1 MNVQTGVLRTGEPP
15 ATGGAI
21 PHLAGWSTTPEQQ
34 EVYEA
39 TRRFALSLASD
50 AIGRDRERRFSR
62 EDWDSCG
69 AFGLQGLPAPQDIG
83 GGGADVVTTMLA
95 LEAFGYGCRDAGLVF
110 SVNAHLWTSV
120 IPLWHHGT
128 PGQQARWLADLCS
141 GRAIGCH
148 AITEPD
154 AGSDPFGMR
163 ARATRVDGGYVLNG
177 RKTFITNAPVADL
190 IIVFARLN
198 EGVGPFGISAFLIE
212 AGTPGCSTGPETD
225 KMGLRTSPMSD
236 VVLDN
241 CFVPDE
247 ALLGRSGRGGDVFQM
262 SMRWERAC
270 IMASQVGVMQR
281 TLEECVRYAKERHQF
296 GKPIAKF
303 GAISDKLASMKTAV
317 DAARG
322 LVLRVG
328 RMMDE
333 GLDVSVEAA
342 EAKVFISEANVRCQL
357 DAVQIHGGYGY
368 MTEQGLERNVRDAIG
383 GTIYSGTSEIQRTI
397 IARGLGL

>member
-1 MNVQTGVLRTGEPP
+1 VSVRAAEPGTAEARARRARSQLTGWV
-15 ATGGAI
+15 
-21 PHLAGWSTTPEQQ
+21 TPEQEQ
-34 EVYEA
+34 VYDA
-39 TRRFALSLASD
+39 TLAFARSLGSD
-50 AIGRDRERRFSR
+50 TVARDRERRFSR
-62 EDWDSCG
+62 EDWDRCG
-69 AFGLQGLPAPQDIG
+69 AFGLQGLPAPQELG

-95 LEAFGYGCRDAGLVF
+95 LEAFGCGCIDAGLVF

-120 IPLWHHGT
+120 IPLWHHGS
-128 PGQQARWLADLCS
+128 PEQQERWLPDLCS

-163 ARATRVDGGYVLNG
+163 ARATRVDGGYVLDG

-198 EGVGPFGISAFLIE
+198 EGVGPFGICAFLIE
-212 AGTPGCSTGPETD
+212 AGTPGCSTSAEFD
-225 KMGLRTSPMSD
+225 KMGLRTSPMSE
-236 VVLDN
+236 VVLDG

-247 ALLGRSGRGGDVFQM
+247 AMLGRRGRGGEVFHM

-270 IMASQVGVMQR
+270 IMASQVGVMAR
-281 TLEECVRYAKERHQF
+281 TLEACLAYAKERQQF
-296 GKPIAKF
+296 GKPIGKF
-303 GAISDKLASMKTAV
+303 GAISDKLANMKTNV

-328 RMMDE
+328 RLMDA
-333 GLDVSVEAA
+333 GFDASVEAA
-342 EAKVFISEANVRCQL
+342 EAKVFVSEANVRTQL
-357 DAVQIHGGYGY
+357 DAIQIHGGYGY
-368 MTEQGLERNVRDAIG
+368 MTEVGLERSLRDAIG
-383 GTIYSGTSEIQRTI
+383 GTIYSGTSEIQRSI

>member
-1 MNVQTGVLRTGEPP
+1 MSVHPGATRTRLKRPGGP
-15 ATGGAI
+15 A
-21 PHLAGWSTTPEQQ
+21 PHLAGFASTEQQ
-34 EVYEA
+34 EVYDA
-39 TRRFALSLASD
+39 TRRFARSLAGD
-50 AIGRDRERRFSR
+50 AIQRDRDRRFSR

-69 AFGLQGLPAPQDIG
+69 AFGLQGLPAPQEHG
-83 GGGADVVTTMLA
+83 GGGADVTTTMLA
-95 LEAFGYGCRDAGLVF
+95 LEAFGYGCQDAGLVF

-120 IPLWHHGT
+120 IPLWQHGS
-128 PGQQARWLADLCS
+128 PAQQARWLPDLCS

-163 ARATRVDGGYVLNG
+163 ARATRVDGGYLLDG
-177 RKTFITNAPVADL
+177 TKTFITNAPVADL
-190 IIVFARLN
+190 LIVFARLN
-198 EGVGPFGISAFLIE
+198 DGVGPFGICAFLIE
-212 AGTPGCSTGPETD
+212 AGTPGCSTGLEAD

-236 VVLDN
+236 VVLER

-247 ALLGRSGRGGDVFQM
+247 ALLGRRGRGGEIFTS

-281 TLEECVRYAKERHQF
+281 TLEECVRYAKVRHQF
-296 GKPIAKF
+296 GRPIGSFGEIAAKI
-303 GAISDKLASMKTAV
+303 ADMKTSV

-328 RMMDE
+328 RMMDQ
-333 GLDVSVEAA
+333 GFDVSVEAA
-342 EAKVFISEANVRCQL
+342 EAKVFVSEANVRCQL

-368 MTEQGLERNVRDAIG
+368 MTEQGLERGIRDAIG
-383 GTIYSGTSEIQRTI
+383 GTIYSGTSEIQRSI

>member
-1 MNVQTGVLRTGEPP
+1 MSITTGVAKTSEPRTLRSPV
-15 ATGGAI
+15 
-21 PHLAGWSTTPEQQ
+21 PHLAGWATPEQE

-39 TRRFALSLASD
+39 TRGFARSLGAD
-50 AIGRDRERRFSR
+50 AIDRDRGRRFSR
-62 EDWDSCG
+62 ADWDSCG
-69 AFGLQGLPAPQDIG
+69 AFGLQGLPAPQRHG
-83 GGGADVVTTMLA
+83 GGGADVTTTMLA

-120 IPLWHHGT
+120 IPLWHHGS
-128 PGQQARWLADLCS
+128 PEQQARWLPDLCS

-148 AITEPD
+148 AITEPG

-163 ARATRVDGGYVLNG
+163 ARATRVDGGYVLDG

-190 IIVFARLN
+190 LIVFARLN
-198 EGVGPFGISAFLIE
+198 DGVGPFGICAFLVE
-212 AGTPGCSTGPETD
+212 AGTPGCSTGPEAD

-236 VVLDN
+236 VVLEE
-241 CFVPDE
+241 CFVPDD
-247 ALLGRSGRGGDVFQM
+247 ALLGRRGRGGDVFQM

-281 TLEECVRYAKERHQF
+281 TLEECLRYAKERHQF

-303 GAISDKLASMKTAV
+303 GAIADKLANMKTAV

-328 RMMDE
+328 RLMDQ
-333 GLDVSVEAA
+333 GLDASVEAA
-342 EAKVFISEANVRCQL
+342 EAKVFVSEANVRCQL

-397 IARGLGL
+397 IARGMGL

>member
-1 MNVQTGVLRTGEPP
+1 
-15 ATGGAI
+15 
-21 PHLAGWSTTPEQQ
+21 
-34 EVYEA
+34 
-39 TRRFALSLASD
+39 
-50 AIGRDRERRFSR
+50 
-62 EDWDSCG
+62 
-69 AFGLQGLPAPQDIG
+69 
-83 GGGADVVTTMLA
+83 
-95 LEAFGYGCRDAGLVF
+95 
-110 SVNAHLWTSV
+110 
-120 IPLWHHGT
+120 
-128 PGQQARWLADLCS
+128 
-141 GRAIGCH
+141 
-148 AITEPD
+148 
-154 AGSDPFGMR
+154 
-163 ARATRVDGGYVLNG
+163 
-177 RKTFITNAPVADL
+177 VADL
-190 IIVFARLN
+190 LIVFARLN
-198 EGVGPFGISAFLIE
+198 DGVGPFGICAFLIE
-212 AGTPGCSTGPETD
+212 AGTPGCSTGPEAD

-236 VVLDN
+236 VVLER

-247 ALLGRSGRGGDVFQM
+247 ALLGRRGRGGEIFQS

-281 TLEECVRYAKERHQF
+281 TLEECVQYAKVRHQF
-296 GKPIAKF
+296 GRPIGSF
-303 GAISDKLASMKTAV
+303 GEIAAKLANMKTSV

>member
-1 MNVQTGVLRTGEPP
+1 MSVGVSRARESR
-15 ATGGAI
+15 ARSAVS
-21 PHLAGWSTTPEQQ
+21 HLAGFATTEQ
-34 EVYEA
+34 EEIYEA
-39 TRRFALSLASD
+39 TRRFAGSLAGD
-50 AIGRDRERRFSR
+50 AIERDRERRFSR

-69 AFGLQGLPAPQDIG
+69 AFGLQGLPAPQLHG
-83 GGGADVVTTMLA
+83 GGGADVATTMLA

-120 IPLWHHGT
+120 IPLWYHGS
-128 PGQQARWLADLCS
+128 PEQQARWLPDLCS

-163 ARATRVDGGYVLNG
+163 ARATRVDGGYVLDG

-190 IIVFARLN
+190 TIVFARLN
-198 EGVGPFGISAFLIE
+198 DGVGPFGICAFLIE
-212 AGTPGCSTGPETD
+212 AGTPGCTTGPEAD

-236 VVLDN
+236 VVLEH
-241 CFVPDE
+241 CFVPDD
-247 ALLGRSGRGGDVFQM
+247 ALLGRRGRGGDIFQA

-296 GKPIAKF
+296 GKPIGKF
-303 GAISDKLASMKTAV
+303 GAIADKLANMRIAV
-317 DAARG
+317 DASRG
-322 LVLRVG
+322 LALRVG

-333 GLDVSVEAA
+333 GLDVAVEAA

-368 MTEQGLERNVRDAIG
+368 MTEQGLERGVRDALG